1 MAPHGNKLSE
11 DLNKIIIAL
20 HKDSVRLPRPWNWA
34 AARWPR
40 PYSGLTGQVPLR
52 TGLVIVDQRSWVH
65 VFIEGTM
72 KANIYCD
79 ILKHSIIP
87 SLRRLGRRA
96 VFQHDN
102 DPKHT
107 SKMTTALL
115 NKLRV
120 KWKVYLTCSSSVM
133 PLWGSRRGCLQQPV
147 QLWWIPCTG
156 GLRQCKIA
164 MVPLQNIDTLD
175 TVLTC
180 SLRVY
185 SFLLPVILPIMVI
198 CLVICRGQ

>member
-20 HKDSVRLPRPWNWA
+20 HKDGVRLPRPWNWA

-52 TGLVIVDQRSWVH
+52 TGLGIVDQRSWVH

-72 KANIYCD
+72 NANIYCD
-79 ILKHSIIP
+79 ILKQSIIP

-120 KWKVYLTCSSSVM
+120 KWKVCLTCSSSVM

-147 QLWWIPCTG
+147 QLW
-156 GLRQCKIA
+156 
-164 MVPLQNIDTLD
+164 
-175 TVLTC
+175 
-180 SLRVY
+180 
-185 SFLLPVILPIMVI
+185 
-198 CLVICRGQ
+198 